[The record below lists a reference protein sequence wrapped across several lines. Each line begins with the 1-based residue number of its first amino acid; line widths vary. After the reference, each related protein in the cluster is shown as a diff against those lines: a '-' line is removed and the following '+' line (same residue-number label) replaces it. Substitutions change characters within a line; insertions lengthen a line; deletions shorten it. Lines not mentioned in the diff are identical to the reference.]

1 MRISFRSFALVRVR
15 MVVRVGAVAPVEGI
29 RVLRQVVH
37 ARHGRSG
44 AAGVESGAGGKVK
57 SALVGLVL
65 GGQDDVLRHGIIGQ
79 HAHHVGTH
87 RARDHTEEIDAESL
101 RRRAGVIIGRVQ
113 LDAVGHLVGQ
123 HSGNLVHVAVQS
135 HYETFVHRDVIRREA
150 GRVEFRTVVH
160 VPAEG
165 EGTDIQHV
173 VAAFHQPFHHFPDDL
188 MVHGVAVHA
197 VLVGV
202 IEPRLFLIIS
212 VVPRVHDRGEIT
224 AVHAR
229 CAKHAGQRSENV
241 RVAGR
246 FRLRYKGSGGQEYRR
261 RQQRRGQPPFPCAE
275 QFHGESPPSVQSSF
289 IIIAQWQKT
298 RMEEL

>member
-1 MRISFRSFALVRVR
+1 MVALHGVFQIFIYAIVVQIVDAPVRAGAEIPGLRRRIFVEGAGQSARDQVRLLRRVVVDLGGIRRREQGLPVDEDLFPVLYRHMARAVFGHHRRQLRFALVRVR

-57 SALVGLVL
+57 SALIGLVL

-87 RARDHTEEIDAESL
+87 RARDHAEEIDAESL

-135 HYETFVHRDVIRREA
+135 HYKPFVHRDVIRREA

-173 VAAFHQPFHHFPDDL
+173 VAAFHQPFHHFPDNL
-188 MVHGVAVHA
+188 MVHG
-197 VLVGV
+197 
-202 IEPRLFLIIS
+202 
-212 VVPRVHDRGEIT
+212 
-224 AVHAR
+224 
-229 CAKHAGQRSENV
+229 
-241 RVAGR
+241 
-246 FRLRYKGSGGQEYRR
+246 
-261 RQQRRGQPPFPCAE
+261 
-275 QFHGESPPSVQSSF
+275 
-289 IIIAQWQKT
+289 
-298 RMEEL
+298 